1 MITGQMIM
9 ESQMSNLKHSLKEM
23 IVRELRLPDL
33 NAEDIDD
40 DTPLFGQGMGL
51 DSLDAVELVVLVQKQ
66 FGVQIADMEEG
77 RDAFQSI
84 NTLAS
89 FIEHRRT
96 LKT

>member
-1 MITGQMIM
+1 MAD
-9 ESQMSNLKHSLKEM
+9 LKRSLKEM

-33 NAEDIDD
+33 KAEDIDD
-40 DTPLFGQGMGL
+40 DTSLFGEGMGL

-89 FIEHRRT
+89 FIENRGP